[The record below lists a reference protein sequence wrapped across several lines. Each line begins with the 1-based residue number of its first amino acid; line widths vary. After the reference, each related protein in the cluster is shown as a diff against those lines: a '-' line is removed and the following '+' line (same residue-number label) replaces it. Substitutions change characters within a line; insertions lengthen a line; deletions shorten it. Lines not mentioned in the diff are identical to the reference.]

1 MFNEGIK
8 VCTPSK
14 IHEPPP
20 FAHIMQARE
29 REGERWEKREMKT
42 KRGRER
48 QREREKKVIS
58 TYHKQREVMETPVRE
73 CCNLIMS
80 ETWKQFTFVSK
91 LNTKSAF
98 LCISYL

>member
-1 MFNEGIK
+1 MHSLQNTRATTIR
-8 VCTPSK
+8 TYHAS
-14 IHEPPP
+14 
-20 FAHIMQARE
+20 E
-29 REGERWEKREMKT
+29 REGGREVGKERDENKERKREAK
-42 KRGRER
+42 
-48 QREREKKVIS
+48 REREKKVIS